1 MKLPEIDTIL
11 LFERFSMPIYKQNS
25 YENIQFP
32 DPELPVIFHCD
43 TLRREDDFI
52 MHWQDSPE
60 LLYFIEGEAEVVSDI
75 QREVCRTGEIAFIN
89 CGQLHTVRPLTPVCR
104 YYCLIAEREFLEQQ
118 GVPAGTVPARLRLS
132 GPVFSELF
140 EQIIGEMLSREAYY
154 RPAVKACVLSLT
166 AQILRHYPEQRELTT
181 PAQDKRIAMVKA
193 AVRYIQEHFAE
204 ELDIDKISAAAGF
217 SKYHFCRGFKEV
229 TGRTPVEYLN
239 FVRCSCARRLI
250 LSGRC
255 NVSEAAE
262 RCGFANLSYFSRTY
276 RRYMGV
282 LPSQEK

>member
-1 MKLPEIDTIL
+1 
-11 LFERFSMPIYKQNS
+11 MPNSKQSS

-32 DPELPVIFHCD
+32 DPDFPVIFHCD
-43 TLRREDDFI
+43 TLRREDDFM

-75 QREVCRTGEIAFIN
+75 QRAHCLTGEIAYIN
-89 CGQLHTVRPLTPVCR
+89 CGQLHTVRPLSPVCR
-104 YYCLIAEREFLEQQ
+104 YYCLIAEREFLERQ

-132 GPVFSELF
+132 DPALNELF
-140 EQIIGEMLSREAYY
+140 EQIIREMLAREAYY
-154 RPAVKACVLSLT
+154 RPAVKAAVLTLA

-181 PAQDKRIAMVKA
+181 PAQDKRIAMVKT
-193 AVRYIQEHFAE
+193 AVRYIQEHFME

-217 SKYHFCRGFKEV
+217 SKYYFCRGFREV
-229 TGRTPVEYLN
+229 TGRTAIEYLN
-239 FVRCSCARRLI
+239 FVRCSYARRLL
-250 LSGRC
+250 LSGKY

-262 RCGFANLSYFSRTY
+262 RCGFANLSYFARTY

-282 LPSQEK
+282 LPSREK